1 VDCPSHR
8 SSCDARMFFHSFDG
22 QGFPGGMP
30 GGMPFGA
37 MPQRP
42 KGDNSKYYKLL
53 DVDKDASA
61 EEIKKAYRK
70 KAIKEHPDK
79 GGDPEKFKEISLA
92 YQVLS
97 DPNKKQI
104 YDQYGEEAL
113 KEGMGD
119 AGGDPFDL
127 FSQMFGSARGRPK
140 TQDYVHKLKVSL
152 EDLYQGV
159 TKKLAMTR
167 SIQDER
173 GNVRKEKNVL
183 EVHIAPG
190 TQQGK
195 KYVFHGKADEVAGA
209 DAGDVIVVV
218 VEKEHAV
225 YQRKGPHL
233 LVMDHWISLQEA
245 LCGYTIHLTT
255 LDKRQIVV
263 KGSPGEIP
271 APNEFKCVSGEG
283 MPINQSMYH
292 KGNLY
297 VQINVRFPR
306 SNAFSDEQMKTLRA
320 ILPSP
325 EAPKCKEE
333 VRPCVWILLVCRI
346 VRHIVRFVSR
356 V

>member
-1 VDCPSHR
+1 
-8 SSCDARMFFHSFDG
+8 
-22 QGFPGGMP
+22 MP

-113 KEGMGD
+113 KVGHGLPLRDGVRNEGMGD

-225 YQRKGPHL
+225 RRVPVAWCCCECPVTLSVSYRRSAHAGIPTQGSASSGYGPLDIPSGGSVWLHDPPNNL
-233 LVMDHWISLQEA
+233 RQ
-245 LCGYTIHLTT
+245 TT
-255 LDKRQIVV
+255 D
-263 KGSPGEIP
+263 
-271 APNEFKCVSGEG
+271 
-283 MPINQSMYH
+283 
-292 KGNLY
+292 
-297 VQINVRFPR
+297 
-306 SNAFSDEQMKTLRA
+306 
-320 ILPSP
+320 
-325 EAPKCKEE
+325 
-333 VRPCVWILLVCRI
+333 CR
-346 VRHIVRFVSR
+346 
-356 V
+356 